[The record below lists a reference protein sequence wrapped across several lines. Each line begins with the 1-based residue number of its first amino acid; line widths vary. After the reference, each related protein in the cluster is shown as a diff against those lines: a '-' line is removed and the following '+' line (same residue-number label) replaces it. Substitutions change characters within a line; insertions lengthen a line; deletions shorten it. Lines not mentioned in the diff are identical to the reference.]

1 MLSALVLAI
10 ALLFWAAPMLNVA
23 TPSGLRFT
31 ARLPPSVL
39 ALPTLESV
47 LE

>member
-10 ALLFWAAPMLNVA
+10 VLLFWAAPMLNVA
-23 TPSGLRFT
+23 TPFGLRSN
-31 ARLPPSVL
+31 ARLPPSVW